1 MPRWPLWRALP
12 LLALLA
18 APAAHAGLFDDD
30 EARKQITA
38 LREQVTERL
47 EKLDAASRSQLDL
60 ANQLEGLRA
69 DLAKLQGQIEVL
81 TYENDAAQKRQ
92 RDFYIDLDS
101 RLRKLE
107 SPPAAADKPVEA
119 AAAKADPQAETHD
132 YEAALNFFKGGKYK
146 EAQAAFEGFLKAYPA
161 STLAPSAQYWLGNT
175 HYAAHDC
182 KKAIEVQSALVA
194 KWADSPKVPD
204 ALLSVAT
211 CQQELGDGK
220 AARKTLDVVI
230 AQYPSSVAADVARQ
244 RLKKK

>member
-1 MPRWPLWRALP
+1 MQRWSLWRALP

-47 EKLDAASRSQLDL
+47 EKLDAASRSQLEL
-60 ANQLEGLRA
+60 ANQLESLRA

-107 SPPAAADKPVEA
+107 SGPVAADKPAEA
-119 AAAKADPQAETHD
+119 ATAKADPQAETHD
-132 YEAALNFFKGGKYK
+132 YEAALNFFKAGKYK

-230 AQYPSSVAADVARQ
+230 AQYPSSVAAEVARQ

>member
-1 MPRWPLWRALP
+1 MQRWSLWRALP

-47 EKLDAASRSQLDL
+47 EKLDAASRSQLEL
-60 ANQLEGLRA
+60 ANQLESLRA

-107 SPPAAADKPVEA
+107 SGPVAADKPAEA
-119 AAAKADPQAETHD
+119 ATAKADPQAETHD
-132 YEAALNFFKGGKYK
+132 YEAALNFFKAGKYK

-220 AARKTLDVVI
+220 AAHKTLDVVI
-230 AQYPSSVAADVARQ
+230 AQYPSSVAAEVARQ